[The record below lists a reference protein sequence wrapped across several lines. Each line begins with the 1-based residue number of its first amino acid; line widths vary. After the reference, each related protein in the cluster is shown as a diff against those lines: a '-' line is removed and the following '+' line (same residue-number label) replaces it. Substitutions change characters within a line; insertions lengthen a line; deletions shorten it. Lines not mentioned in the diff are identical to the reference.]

1 MRLACHSVA
10 GTPAALGRAGASHE
24 AAASGVVFF
33 FSSRRRHTRLQGDW
47 SSDVCSSDLFG
58 LTPADLDTEFFTGSR
73 TDAVPKRMKLR
84 DILAQLQHIYAGNV
98 GAEFAHMSDSEER
111 LWLQDEFQQ
120 GRLEHRFS
128 PEEQRN
134 ILWQLTAA
142 EGLERYLHTKY
153 IGQKRFS
160 LEGADAFIP
169 LLDDLIQGGGAAGIE
184 EVVIGMAHRGRLNE
198 IGRAHV

>member
-1 MRLACHSVA
+1 HARTNTPLWRQRRLSRRALRAIPSRPGERRRALAGVFRAARARGRRARARTDPGGDRAARRA
-10 GTPAALGRAGASHE
+10 GTGRGDAGGHRGRECPAG
-24 AAASGVVFF
+24 
-33 FSSRRRHTRLQGDW
+33 
-47 SSDVCSSDLFG
+47 
-58 LTPADLDTEFFTGSR
+58 
-73 TDAVPKRMKLR
+73 
-84 DILAQLQHIYAGNV
+84 GNV

-169 LLDDLIQGGGAAGIE
+169 LLDDLIQGG
-184 EVVIGMAHRGRLNE
+184 
-198 IGRAHV
+198 

>member
-1 MRLACHSVA
+1 
-10 GTPAALGRAGASHE
+10 
-24 AAASGVVFF
+24 
-33 FSSRRRHTRLQGDW
+33 
-47 SSDVCSSDLFG
+47 
-58 LTPADLDTEFFTGSR
+58 
-73 TDAVPKRMKLR
+73 MKLR

-128 PEEQRN
+128 PDEQRN

-153 IGQKRFS
+153 VGHKRFS
-160 LEGADAFIP
+160 LEGAEAFIA
-169 LLDDLIQGGGAAGIE
+169 LLDDPIQGGGDAASGQRA
-184 EVVIGMAHRGRLNE
+184 IGMDH
-198 IGRAHV
+198 